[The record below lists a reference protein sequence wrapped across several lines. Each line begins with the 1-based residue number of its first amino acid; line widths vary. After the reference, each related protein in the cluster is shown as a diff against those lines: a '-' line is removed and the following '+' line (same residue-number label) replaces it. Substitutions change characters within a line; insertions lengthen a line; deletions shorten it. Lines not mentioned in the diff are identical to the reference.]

1 MRGIFLA
8 GPGLTAKGVHC
19 VDEAVLCPDAGNHWR
34 QKVSGL
40 GVGCSRSLLTAELER
55 SFLSFGGRILRGCRV
70 GEIEVDSDRVVAHA
84 REGAE
89 ATRIQ
94 AAVAVAAGGHRSQA
108 RAPMQPQPAHHL
120 NPWFALAVHCT
131 CDEVQYLPDAVELY
145 PLSQGDAGLVQI
157 EGARANLCVIS
168 DRPISNPL

>member
-1 MRGIFLA
+1 MRVIFLA
-8 GPGLTAKGVHC
+8 DPGLIAKGVHC
-19 VDEAVLCPDAGNHWR
+19 VDEAVICPDAGNHWR

-89 ATRIQ
+89 ATRI
-94 AAVAVAAGGHRSQA
+94 
-108 RAPMQPQPAHHL
+108 
-120 NPWFALAVHCT
+120 
-131 CDEVQYLPDAVELY
+131 
-145 PLSQGDAGLVQI
+145 
-157 EGARANLCVIS
+157 
-168 DRPISNPL
+168 